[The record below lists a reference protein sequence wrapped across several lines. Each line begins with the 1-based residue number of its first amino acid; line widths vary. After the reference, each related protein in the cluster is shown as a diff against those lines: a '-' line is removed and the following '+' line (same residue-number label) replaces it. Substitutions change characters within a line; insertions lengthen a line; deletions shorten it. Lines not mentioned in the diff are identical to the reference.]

1 MLVDNGCLG
10 KYELESVRSET
21 MSMKVSEYRSGE
33 WIFLILVLIL
43 EDDLMLEGSLLFVTS
58 CWVLTT
64 SWVVNALLIDGVLMS
79 SWVVSW
85 SGLILEGVLTLIWVD
100 FLHGSWYVVMLE
112 FRSNLIEEITDLMGF
127 ALLRRGV

>member
-10 KYELESVRSET
+10 KYELESVWSET

-43 EDDLMLEGSLLFVTS
+43 EDDLMLGVPLLFVTS
-58 CWVLTT
+58 CWVLTSSWVVLTT
-64 SWVVNALLIDGVLMS
+64 SWVLNALLIDGVLMS

-100 FLHGSWYVVMLE
+100 FLHGSWYVVLLE
-112 FRSNLIEEITDLMGF
+112 FRSNLIEEIGS
-127 ALLRRGV
+127 R